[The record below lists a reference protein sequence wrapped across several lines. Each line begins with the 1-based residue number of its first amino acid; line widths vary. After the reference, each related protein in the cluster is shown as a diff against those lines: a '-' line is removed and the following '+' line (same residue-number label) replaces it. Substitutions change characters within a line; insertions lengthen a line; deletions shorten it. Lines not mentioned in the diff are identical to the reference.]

1 MISVLQR
8 CHNAKVT
15 IDNQIIGKIGE
26 GLVSFLGIQKN
37 DDKKKADILIEKT
50 LNLRIFNDSNQKMN
64 LCIKD
69 VNASI
74 LVVSQFTLCA
84 DTKKGRRPSFLNAAN
99 PEDANILYQYFINCL
114 KNHGFHVESGTFGAT
129 MDVQLINNGPAT
141 FILNS

>member
-1 MISVLQR
+1 
-8 CHNAKVT
+8 
-15 IDNQIIGKIGE
+15 
-26 GLVSFLGIQKN
+26 
-37 DDKKKADILIEKT
+37 
-50 LNLRIFNDSNQKMN
+50 MN

-114 KNHGFHVESGTFGAT
+114 KNHGFQVESGTFGAT

>member
-15 IDNQIIGKIGE
+15 IDNQIIGKIGK

-114 KNHGFHVESGTFGAT
+114 KNHVFQVESGTFGAT

>member
-15 IDNQIIGKIGE
+15 IDNQIIGKIGK

-74 LVVSQFTLCA
+74 LGVSQFTLCA

-114 KNHGFHVESGTFGAT
+114 KNHGFQVESGTFGAT

>member
-15 IDNQIIGKIGE
+15 IDNQIIGKNGK

-114 KNHGFHVESGTFGAT
+114 KNHGFQVESGTFGAT

>member
-1 MISVLQR
+1 MISVLQK

-15 IDNQIIGKIGE
+15 IDNQIIGKIGK

>member
-15 IDNQIIGKIGE
+15 IDNQIIGKIGK

>member
-1 MISVLQR
+1 MISVLQK

-15 IDNQIIGKIGE
+15 IDNQIIGKIGK

-50 LNLRIFNDSNQKMN
+50 LNLRIFNDSKQKMN